1 MSPKNSSITGDMRK
15 VVVTREAARRMMVMV
30 PPVMMALAVLFSL
43 ALVESKELVVDLFTG
58 RRVEL
63 EVATL

>member
-1 MSPKNSSITGDMRK
+1 MRK
-15 VVVTREAARRMMVMV
+15 VVVTREAAKRMMVMV